1 MPTTKSKEDSK
12 SKSSKPKSRVRE
24 TVEEVGKGVL
34 FGPAYVGMKAARAV
48 AKAIKSKRSRRQ
60 GKKK

>member
-1 MPTTKSKEDSK
+1 MPTTKSKKDSK

-34 FGPAYVGMKAARAV
+34 FGPAYAVGKVAQGV